1 LTSCWIVIKTNS
13 AKCGQLL
20 LLVPRP
26 FFEHLDEG
34 GVSYRISVKLPLFSK
49 ILNRSV
55 MYLKPNYALGGPNS
69 CQSLSGIKHISGY
82 AQASYNRNSR
92 LNPHSSRSSQPQLT
106 LRHVIICASTN
117 DNSSSRPQRRKSNS
131 ASTDPLSLPFSY
143 TQDLLAREGELWK
156 RQSQLLDEMKDQYAN
171 EIQRWVEER
180 AIWQAQEQS
189 LKQEISDLRAQLLYA
204 LSSGL
209 VPSIDNSN
217 SNSNSNNNKTSQMVD
232 VVQPRQLGETMG
244 QPSYQSATTNNN
256 SNSNSTT
263 FAKTPAEE
271 VQAVLNASRQA
282 DSTTTPTTQT
292 SSSSSSSA
300 AAAVKE
306 VPSFASEFMQAMHA
320 PDDTDVLDS
329 ALDFSGW
336 QQCKSMKRE
345 ERRSQKQDD
354 DDDDEEEG
362 VVVKEEEK
370 ETSLPPSSSSTGSAS
385 IQPAPLEA
393 EPFYKTPP
401 PPLAFGEDDLFWVNQ
416 LHTGLVAKGYYPG
429 DDDIEDFMFTD
440 GTQRAVMTMQA
451 CEGLVE
457 SGVVDEATWKVLLGP
472 ELRPLPPN
480 RKLTPYDE
488 ASDTEEDAAAAA
500 ISGSDY
506 VAALPASSS
515 SNSNRDKGKPF
526 IKLFSPTVTDT
537 FTTNEDEDGKIT
549 TKSQK
554 VDIDTRDKLINQTTG
569 KVEEEEEVHI
579 TLEKWPVLMEGDGGR
594 EVHALHVVL
603 TREGY
608 YPGEDDI
615 RWWTYGD
622 TTVTA
627 VKTFQACQG
636 MPESGVVDIKMWG
649 VLMGGD
655 AVPSDIYKIK
665 SGESDDDDLAQ
676 NWDGDRVWL
685 MGEQRW
691 ETINKKKSLE

>member
-1 LTSCWIVIKTNS
+1 
-13 AKCGQLL
+13 
-20 LLVPRP
+20 
-26 FFEHLDEG
+26 
-34 GVSYRISVKLPLFSK
+34 
-49 ILNRSV
+49 

-69 CQSLSGIKHISGY
+69 CQCLSGIKHISGY
-82 AQASYNRNSR
+82 AQASYNRKSS
-92 LNPHSSRSSQPQLT
+92 LNPYPYRSLQPQVT

-117 DNSSSRPQRRKSNS
+117 DSSSSRPQRRKSNS

-143 TQDLLAREGELWK
+143 TQDLLAREAELWK
-156 RQSQLLDEMKDQYAN
+156 RQSQLLDELKEQYAN

-189 LKQEISDLRAQLLYA
+189 LKREISDLRAQLLYA

-209 VPSIDNSN
+209 VPSIDNRN
-217 SNSNSNNNKTSQMVD
+217 SNSNSNKTLQMDD

-244 QPSYQSATTNNN
+244 QPSYQSATTNNS
-256 SNSNSTT
+256 SNSNIVP
-263 FAKTPAEE
+263 KTPAEE

-282 DSTTTPTTQT
+282 DSTTTTTTTKQAST
-292 SSSSSSSA
+292 SFSS
-300 AAAVKE
+300 E
-306 VPSFASEFMQAMHA
+306 LPSFASEFMQAMHA

-336 QQCKSMKRE
+336 QQRKSMKRE
-345 ERRSQKQDD
+345 ERRSLKQDD
-354 DDDDEEEG
+354 DNEEEEEG
-362 VVVKEEEK
+362 VVKRKEK
-370 ETSLPPSSSSTGSAS
+370 ETSPSSPSSPSSSSKGSTGSTS

-393 EPFYKTPP
+393 ELFYETPP
-401 PPLAFGEDDLFWVNQ
+401 PPLAFGDDDLFWVNQ

-488 ASDTEEDAAAAA
+488 ASDTEEHTTGAAAAA
-500 ISGSDY
+500 ICGNDN

-515 SNSNRDKGKPF
+515 RNSDKGKPF
-526 IKLFSPTVTDT
+526 IELFSATMTDT
-537 FTTNEDEDGKIT
+537 FTTNEGEDGKIT
-549 TKSQK
+549 TRSHKI
-554 VDIDTRDKLINQTTG
+554 DINTEDKLINQTTG
-569 KVEEEEEVHI
+569 KVEEQEEVDI

-636 MPESGVVDIKMWG
+636 MPESGVVDMKMWG

-655 AVPSDIYKIK
+655 AVPSDIYKVK

-691 ETINKKKSLE
+691 ETINKKKSELE